1 MWKYSKESAIE
12 QQNKPW
18 KSKKKDIQ
26 GIFGKKIDLKK
37 GKLPIC

>member
-18 KSKKKDIQ
+18 KSKKK
-26 GIFGKKIDLKK
+26 GYLGNFW
-37 GKLPIC
+37 